1 MPANAVPV
9 NGNNPSDRELEE
21 RARDTLTRYA
31 TLRIWGHAVSIEAHN
46 GVITLGGHVRTRTGK
61 ETAERLIRETPG
73 VTDVKNELYVD
84 TDLEIA
90 VARAL
95 AENPVTANSFPGIL
109 VGSGFG
115 EVFLKGHVVS
125 AEVKQAAGDIAAGIP
140 GVIRVVNELA
150 TPGSNEPL
158 TPASEDSGHST

>member
-9 NGNNPSDRELEE
+9 NGNNPNDQELEE
-21 RARDTLTRYA
+21 RVRETLARYS
-31 TLRIWGHAVSIEAHN
+31 TLRIWGHSVSIEAHD
-46 GVITLGGHVRTRTGK
+46 GVITLEGHVRTRTGR
-61 ETAERLIRETPG
+61 ETAERLVRETPG
-73 VTDVKNELYVD
+73 VKDVENELYID

-115 EVFLKGHVVS
+115 EIFLKGHVVS
-125 AEVKQAAGDIAAGIP
+125 AEVKQTAGDVAATIP
-140 GVIRVVNELA
+140 GVLRVVNELVA
-150 TPGSNEPL
+150 PVPNEPL
-158 TPASEDSGHST
+158 TPASQDLGRSM